1 MVQITTRVSDSVAKA
16 LDEAA
21 LRQRRSRSDLV
32 RQMIEHY
39 LEDFDDVSMALQR
52 LQDPLDPVEDWGE
65 VRHALVG
72 TR

>member
-32 RQMIEHY
+32 RQMIEQY
-39 LEDFDDVSMALQR
+39 LEDFDDVSMALRR
-52 LQDPLDPVEDWGE
+52 LQDPLDPVEDWDE
-65 VRHALVG
+65 VRRALLDSN
-72 TR
+72 